1 MGKKRKRA
9 GRKVRVDFKRN
20 REAPPR
26 RDDLTRQYGGDETDR
41 AVDHATGESVR
52 AKGALSRKRTIIVD
66 EDQARSLDESAL
78 RGGIVISTHG
88 LVSRVRD
95 EAGRV
100 WDCTVRRVVR
110 TRLMEQRSSVTAGD
124 RVAFTPVDESG
135 TPRTG
140 VIERIAE
147 RRTILSRRDRRGRE
161 HTIVANADQL
171 LIVSSVFE
179 PMVKPHLI
187 DRYIVAALKGGLRL
201 VIALNKIDLYAGP
214 EGEGATE
221 DTEITEG
228 AEGDLELES
237 PNEGDSDP
245 HAEDAGVAGE
255 DGQWTGVNDV
265 DEQAAADAPDEADYI
280 DDDADAEELD
290 RDDAPGLTVESLI
303 EEFTRLGYTCLPT
316 SAATGVGVDELREIL
331 AGRVTAI
338 AGQSGVGKSSLINA
352 VEPGLNIETRPVSES
367 TEKGR
372 HTTTYA
378 RLHPLAVGGYVV
390 DTPGIRGFELWGVEP
405 PALESF
411 FVEFLPHLERCRYRD
426 CLHVDEE
433 GCAVREAMERG
444 EISARRYMSY
454 VKMYLEAV
462 EAVRG
467 ERAGGR

>member
-1 MGKKRKRA
+1 MAKKRKRA

-20 REAPPR
+20 REAPRR
-26 RDDLTRQYGGDETDR
+26 RDDLTRQYRGDETDR
-41 AVDHATGESVR
+41 AIDHATGESVR

-66 EDQARSLDESAL
+66 DDQARRLDDAGL
-78 RGGIVISTHG
+78 LGGIVVSTHG

-95 EAGRV
+95 EAGRL

-110 TRLMEQRSSVTAGD
+110 TRLIEQRSSVTAGD

-135 TPRTG
+135 SPRTG

-161 HTIVANADQL
+161 HTIVSNAEQL

-187 DRYIVAALKGGLRL
+187 DRYIVAALKGGLRP

-221 DTEITEG
+221 DTEI
-228 AEGDLELES
+228 AEGTEDAEGHWDAKEEQSEMEAELAEVDGEVA
-237 PNEGDSDP
+237 PA
-245 HAEDAGVAGE
+245 AEDG
-255 DGQWTGVNDV
+255 
-265 DEQAAADAPDEADYI
+265 
-280 DDDADAEELD
+280 DADAVDGNEEAFDAGAEELEF
-290 RDDAPGLTVESLI
+290 DDAPGLTVESLI
-303 EEFTRLGYTCLPT
+303 EEFTRLGYICLPT
-316 SAATGVGVDELREIL
+316 SAATGAGVEALRGIL
-331 AGRVTAI
+331 TGRVTAV

-367 TEKGR
+367 TEKGQ

-378 RLHPLAVGGYVV
+378 RLHPLAAGGYVV

-405 PALESF
+405 PELESF
-411 FVEFLPHLERCRYRD
+411 FVEFLPHLEHCRFRD

-433 GCAVREAMERG
+433 GCAVREATERG
-444 EISARRYMSY
+444 EISERRYMSY

-462 EAVRG
+462 EAVRR
-467 ERAGGR
+467 ERGGGR